1 VLWFFIGLFVG
12 LVLDFLLVVHML
24 WPIRKRLAS
33 LGDESLCVHEMVQRL
48 HEMVQRL
55 AREPEHGQN

>member
-24 WPIRKRLAS
+24 RPIRKRLAS
-33 LGDESLCVHEMVQRL
+33 LEDESLCV